1 MVRIDISNRALLV
14 YGVLFILF
22 LSIGFGIAYRSGESP
37 SVMGHS
43 AEELEVVNIGGITK
57 TLQEAIDDSDFS
69 GFSGETNYSFN
80 DSGYIEYE
88 NGFTIQWGTDRR
100 KEDNKYTISF
110 PTPFKNKCFSV
121 VVNRQKLNTHYP
133 MMAVD
138 ITKNG
143 FSIDRRNAI
152 DGPESINYIAMGF

>member
-14 YGVLFILF
+14 YGSLFVLF
-22 LSIGFGIAYRSGESP
+22 LSVGFVIAYRSGESP

-80 DSGYIEYE
+80 DSGYIEYVS
-88 NGFTIQWGTDRR
+88 GFTIQWGTDTRNS
-100 KEDNKYTISF
+100 DAKYTLSF

-121 VVNRQKLNTHYP
+121 VVNRQHEGSNSP
-133 MMAVD
+133 MHAVD

-143 FSIDRRNAI
+143 FSINRDNDI
-152 DGPESINYIAMGF
+152 GGDETINYIAIGF